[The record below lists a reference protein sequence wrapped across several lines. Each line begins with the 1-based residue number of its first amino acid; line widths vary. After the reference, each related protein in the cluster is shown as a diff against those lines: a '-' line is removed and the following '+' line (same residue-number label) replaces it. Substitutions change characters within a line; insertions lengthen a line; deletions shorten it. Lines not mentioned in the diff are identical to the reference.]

1 MEQVSEVELAQLYFS
16 HSRIRPR
23 FSGSAHTLRATLSL
37 LESGGLTTLP
47 PITVVVLP
55 SGRLVSLNNRR
66 LWVWKEL
73 QREQP
78 ERCRVFARVRDAT
91 AAETKRLRGDLC
103 LRARMAP

>member
-1 MEQVSEVELAQLYFS
+1 
-16 HSRIRPR
+16 
-23 FSGSAHTLRATLSL
+23 
-37 LESGGLTTLP
+37 
-47 PITVVVLP
+47 
-55 SGRLVSLNNRR
+55 VSLNNRR